1 MGKLRK
7 SKKNQ
12 KARLNPIGSSKKN
25 NTDTSKRDENT
36 IQSKIVPLIN
46 KLKSTIPN
54 EKSMAIGAITVLA
67 EDERMRKLLLKEKLI
82 TIVMEQCL
90 NDSNDEIVVESF
102 GLLRNLGIEEGYDVL
117 KYLWR
122 SNIWI
127 TIENGLNKVDTS
139 FKYLQEHPDK
149 QDKSKVQLLYDFTE
163 NLLSLIIVLASGSQ
177 DIYESIFNKIDPIIG
192 FVVNLI
198 NLQISNE
205 SKFKISTK
213 LFNSLLEFIYEFS
226 TESIDFIKKLNENS
240 NLDFVKLIEYVES
253 NQSNK
258 LANIYIEGIKFNN
271 YEILETNHQDKDQI
285 AQSIFIRL
293 YNLIIDIDLNELK
306 QKINSISNPDNSNKP
321 IQKDANTLEKDL
333 SSSSIETKSQTKAEL
348 YSLEISLDIITS
360 ILEYLSINEESP
372 QDPIELSPELQTILL
387 DKTFMALIELLKF
400 EINENILQLIEKILS
415 ALNNL
420 TWLML
425 SNETLPVEWYTKSL
439 SLWDI
444 ILTLSSKQDQSPV
457 VQNSCLNILWGVVK
471 SLGPEIVSEIQP
483 EMIGGLITK
492 AKNIL
497 GETESNTT
505 DDDSL
510 NMYLSIVGFL
520 GTLAPIVGNNDITNE
535 ISQFLLQSCQECIN
549 KSEQN
554 PIIIEII
561 IESLNLIYEIF
572 SDKDFSY
579 DYEIFVKQN
588 YLSNLK
594 NLQPN
599 VKQVYKKIDKHKQ
612 PQLKLKMEETWI
624 NLGRFIQYKETER
637 I

>member
-306 QKINSISNPDNSNKP
+306 QKINSINNPDNSNKP

-471 SLGPEIVSEIQP
+471 SLGPEIVSKIQP